1 MRIHNREELS
11 KIREMSADKVS
22 STKCRILICAGTGCL
37 AGGSG
42 EIYEKMCELT
52 KDCKDVDVEFGA
64 EIAHSE
70 RDIDVNADVD
80 KGESVSG
87 IEIPVAVK
95 RSGCHG
101 FCEMG
106 PLMRIEPLG
115 ILYTK
120 VKPEDCEE
128 IFERTIKHG
137 NIIHHLLYKQDGIEY
152 PKQEEIPFYEK
163 QTRLVLKNCGHIDAE
178 HIEEYI
184 AVGGYQ
190 SFAKVLFE
198 QTPNDVIETILE
210 SNLRGRGG
218 GGHRRPHPHRQPEP
232 GYRRPGGQQASR
244 GHPQPGR
251 PG

>member
-1 MRIHNREELS
+1 MRIQNREELDQ
-11 KIREMSADKVS
+11 IRDMAAAKVS

-70 RDIDVNADVD
+70 RDTDVNADVD

-137 NIIHHLLYKQDGIEY
+137 NIII
-152 PKQEEIPFYEK
+152 
-163 QTRLVLKNCGHIDAE
+163 
-178 HIEEYI
+178 
-184 AVGGYQ
+184 
-190 SFAKVLFE
+190 
-198 QTPNDVIETILE
+198 
-210 SNLRGRGG
+210 
-218 GGHRRPHPHRQPEP
+218 
-232 GYRRPGGQQASR
+232 
-244 GHPQPGR
+244 
-251 PG
+251 